1 MSDANPADDGTRRNP
16 PPNGRTGGWS
26 VPDAPVRLGRFEI
39 RQILGEGAFGR
50 VFLAF
55 DPQLG
60 RQVAIKVPHR
70 DGLTPAFRDRF
81 LREARATATIHHPNV
96 CPVYDVGTEGDLPY
110 IVMHYVVGGTLAGLI
125 ENLTQPLPIRKAV
138 VIARK
143 LALGMAAAH
152 EQGVIHRD
160 LKLQNILIDKVS
172 REVLITDFGL
182 ARLAGQSRVTV
193 DGAVF
198 GTPAYMSPEQA
209 RGVQDGVGPLS
220 DVYSLGVILYHL
232 LTGDVPFRGTVFE
245 VLVQHWETPPR
256 PPSALR
262 ADVSPALDAICLKA
276 MAKAPADRYPSAK
289 AFARALS
296 EYIRESGH
304 NELAPGDPVEET
316 VAPQSTHAAPPAPV
330 AKKPPHPPTPPRE
343 RPAPV
348 PPPAR
353 SAPKPA
359 GAPPRP
365 RRPKVARPA
374 PEELPYGEPVRWRA
388 GRVVL
393 VVGLLLICT
402 VVGAGIALRDQFIKP
417 ADEHAASNT
426 LGDPAGTEKSN
437 PVHPPDETLAPPPH
451 EPAPKPTPPK
461 TTPPKTNPPPKVE
474 PPRAPVADIK
484 ALEREMYLPPFKPG
498 GADIVLADHPFPPD
512 LMREYAADMPLDA
525 IMKDKEKYRFRAAVM
540 DALNE
545 LRNEWSAR
553 GGTRRLRTEVKEPL
567 AAVKA
572 PVKKEQEFWAIGI
585 GELELRL
592 LKLEAVAPL
601 RATEKKRWQ
610 ANYDYALASLK
621 ARLVYMNEYNKVLG
635 NLNTE
640 TLPALKKGENGY
652 TLIASEAL
660 KSGKDIKKMAEDA
673 HALFQEI
680 AVKYKGTPWAM
691 LAERDLKVPLG
702 FNWKPAT
709 IGTAK

>member
-1 MSDANPADDGTRRNP
+1 MSDANPPDDGTRRSP
-16 PPNGRTGGWS
+16 PPSGRTGAWS
-26 VPDAPVRLGRFEI
+26 IPDVPMRLGRFEI
-39 RQILGEGAFGR
+39 RQLIGEGAFGR

-96 CPVYDVGTEGDLPY
+96 CPVHDVGTDGDLPY

-125 ENLTQPLPIRKAV
+125 EKLTDPLPIRKAV

-160 LKLQNILIDKVS
+160 LKLQNVLIDRAS

-182 ARLAGQSRVTV
+182 ARLDGQSRVTV

-209 RGVQDGVGPLS
+209 RGLQDGVGPLS

-245 VLVQHWETPPR
+245 VLVQHWETSPR

-262 ADVSPALDAICLKA
+262 ADVSPELDAICLRA

-296 EYIRESGH
+296 EYLRESGSSD
-304 NELAPGDPVEET
+304 AASGDPVAET
-316 VAPQSTHAAPPAPV
+316 VTPQSTHATSPV
-330 AKKPPHPPTPPRE
+330 PAKKPAPTPPRG
-343 RPAPV
+343 RPSPV
-348 PPPAR
+348 PPKAAHEPQ
-353 SAPKPA
+353 
-359 GAPPRP
+359 RP
-365 RRPKVARPA
+365 RKRKAVRPE
-374 PEELPYGEPVRWRA
+374 PEELPYGEPVRRRTGRA
-388 GRVVL
+388 VL
-393 VVGLLLICT
+393 IAGFVLIST
-402 VVGAGIALRDQFIKP
+402 AVGAGIALRDPFTKP
-417 ADEHAASNT
+417 TEDRAASNPSVAPSET
-426 LGDPAGTEKSN
+426 ETPDP
-437 PVHPPDETLAPPPH
+437 PPPPDERLAPPPH
-451 EPAPKPTPPK
+451 VPAPKPT
-461 TTPPKTNPPPKVE
+461 PPKVE
-474 PPRAPVADIK
+474 PPRAPVADIR
-484 ALEREMYLPPFKPG
+484 ALAREMDLPPFKPG
-498 GADIVLADHPFPPD
+498 GATVVLADHPFPPD
-512 LMREYAADMPLDA
+512 LMKEYAADVPLDTVL
-525 IMKDKEKYRFRAAVM
+525 KDKGKYRFRVTVL

-545 LRNEWSAR
+545 IRTQWSPT
-553 GGTRRLRTEVKEPL
+553 GGTSRLRVEVKEPL

-572 PVKKEQEFWAIGI
+572 AVKKEQEFWAIGI
-585 GELELRL
+585 TQLERQLFL
-592 LKLEAVAPL
+592 LEAVAPM
-601 RATEKKRWQ
+601 RAGEKKRWQ
-610 ANYDYALASLK
+610 ANYDYARASVK
-621 ARLVYMNEYNKVLG
+621 ARLVYMNEYDKVLG

-640 TLPALKKGENGY
+640 TLPALNAKKGENGY
-652 TLIASEAL
+652 TLVASEAL
-660 KSGKDIKKMAEDA
+660 KSGKDIKKVAEEA

-680 AVKYKGTPWAM
+680 AVKYKGTPWGL